1 MKRAR
6 VYYGS
11 VPKALLICALVFA
24 LAALAGERQRAI
36 AADMP
41 PEAVRLHQS
50 LSQKIQPPVRS
61 WIDQEAK
68 RLVMAGPKTAP
79 DAAAVRAQVRS
90 RFAGQP
96 LGEMDIEA
104 LVVMV
109 MMEGAAAE
117 EQATRDLL
125 EQMKKVNAAK
135 EKLRALQ
142 AETRKQVEQNAMRRA
157 TERCVSPLCGGL
169 EVATRETAMAM
180 RDARVA
186 FNAPERIDDISQLR
200 AVNDQLKGKLDSMNE
215 MSEMTS
221 LRLQMMMDRR
231 SKFISTLSN
240 IMKKVSTTQDTLV
253 QNLK

>member
-1 MKRAR
+1 
-6 VYYGS
+6 
-11 VPKALLICALVFA
+11 
-24 LAALAGERQRAI
+24 
-36 AADMP
+36 MP
-41 PEAVRLHQS
+41 PEAARLHGA
-50 LSQKIQPPVRS
+50 LLQKVQPPVRS
-61 WIDQEAK
+61 WIDQEARK
-68 RLVMAGPKTAP
+68 LAMAGSQSAP
-79 DAAAVRAQVRS
+79 DSAAVRAQVHS

-104 LVVMV
+104 LVMMV
-109 MMEGAAAE
+109 MMEAAAAE

-142 AETRKQVEQNAMRRA
+142 AETRKQVERNAGKQGTA
-157 TERCVSPLCGGL
+157 RCVAPLCGGL
-169 EVATRETAMAM
+169 QAAARETALAM
-180 RDARVA
+180 REARLG
-186 FNAPERIDDISQLR
+186 FNPPERIEDLAQLR
-200 AVNDQLKGKLDSMNE
+200 AINDELKGKLDSMNE
-215 MSEMTS
+215 MSQMTS